1 MEEEEE
7 KTRNGEDKEEAVEG
21 LDLEVGEMEGSKG
34 GIDLMPSLPNIKERG
49 QTWNKLEGHNE
60 GAGGGDRPA
69 EVVCSCFLKLLE
81 QTIISSP

>member
-49 QTWNKLEGHNE
+49 QT
-60 GAGGGDRPA
+60 
-69 EVVCSCFLKLLE
+69 
-81 QTIISSP
+81 